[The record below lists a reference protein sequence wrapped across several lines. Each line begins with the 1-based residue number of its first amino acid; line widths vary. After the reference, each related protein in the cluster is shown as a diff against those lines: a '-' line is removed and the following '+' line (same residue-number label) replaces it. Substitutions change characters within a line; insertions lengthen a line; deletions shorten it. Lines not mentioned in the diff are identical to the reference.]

1 MLVVNIIYII
11 EFVYLYMYIY
21 YMYKYTYVHSH
32 AKNGEV
38 LELMSLRKKKDL
50 ENFFY
55 EKASTMTLV

>member
-38 LELMSLRKKKDL
+38 LELMSLRKKKIWRT
-50 ENFFY
+50 FFMR
-55 EKASTMTLV
+55 KLVR